1 MYSYVLNIY
10 CIQSMYCIY
19 IQDTFLCVALLVLE
33 KHSVDQVGLKLRD
46 WPAFAPTPML
56 RLKAGTTTA
65 WLFFKN
71 PSREVGAAHIILDV

>member
-19 IQDTFLCVALLVLE
+19 IQDMFLFVALLVLE
-33 KHSVDQVGLKLRD
+33 KHSVDQVVLKLRD

-56 RLKAGTTTA
+56 RLKVGTTTA
-65 WLFFKN
+65 WLFFIN